1 MEEGQ
6 IPRLV
11 VWPLETG
18 LIWEE
23 VRTEEEAVEKEEKM
37 EEGDETLRDTF
48 TAAFV
53 DTFVENKD
61 QDSLTDVLN
70 KLCGL
75 HL

>member
-23 VRTEEEAVEKEEKM
+23 VKTEEEAAEKEEKM

-53 DTFVENKD
+53 DTFVDNKD

>member
-53 DTFVENKD
+53 DTFVDNKD

>member
-18 LIWEE
+18 MIWEE
-23 VRTEEEAVEKEEKM
+23 VKTEEEAVEKEEKM

-53 DTFVENKD
+53 DTFVDNKD